1 MFFSKYTYWA
11 VSIFS
16 FQLLMLQSCN
26 LSKSSSSNEPPE
38 ANRFTLVELANG
50 LDEPMELEFL
60 PDGSILVIER
70 KGAIKRYNPLDG
82 RMVTIDT
89 LPVFHGLED
98 GLLGMA
104 LDPAF
109 EHSRWIYLFYSPDSD
124 KPIQQVSRFTLDENS
139 LALSDERKLLEI
151 PVQREECCHSA
162 GSLEFGPDGN
172 LFIAVGDNTN
182 PHNQGYYNSIDERSG
197 REYWDAQR
205 TAANTND
212 LRGKILRIKPE
223 NDGTYS
229 IPEGNLFPKGTPKT
243 RAEIYA
249 MGCRNPYRISVDPMN
264 GWLLWGDV
272 GQNTVDDPSRGP
284 ISYDEWHLAK
294 EPGFFGWPYFAGPN
308 APYSDFDYATG
319 VNGPFYQVERPINN
333 SPNNTGLQELPP
345 AKPALI
351 WYSYD
356 ESKEFAHLGT
366 GGKTPIAG
374 PVYHYGYYPGHGV
387 ANNRK
392 FPEYYDGKWFIA
404 EWMRDW
410 INVITLNDAG
420 ELVTI
425 EPFLP
430 DETFHHPIDLQF
442 GPDGALYVLDY
453 GTNWF
458 SKNADSRL
466 VRIEYE
472 AGNRKPV
479 VSAQADVTAGA
490 APLTVHF
497 SSEGTFDHDGDDRLT
512 YSWDFGSGIP
522 ASSDPHPVVTFEE
535 PRVYT
540 VTLQVRDREGGIT
553 TSEPMR
559 IQVGNSPPEFS
570 LDFEGNRSFF
580 WDNRELNYRLQL
592 TDKEDGSLGSGIEPS
607 SINFYRMYGNV
618 DGLSGSGGIAS
629 AGLELILNSDCR
641 SCHALNEVSVGP
653 SYYEI
658 AQRYTGD
665 TTTVDRLAKTII
677 SGGSGVWGERVM
689 SAHPQLSM
697 DEAAEMVR
705 YILSVSKVKIEK
717 LPVQGKQVFNLHP
730 PDKEEQE
737 RYLVKAEYTD
747 RGNAPAAPL
756 KTEHS
761 WVFRPL
767 QIKAITCDDY
777 FQCDLNM
784 QTRTV
789 RFNKDK
795 AYIRFKDID
804 LTGIQSITL
813 GVDTSAQTYGRI
825 AISRGNPNGERIGQA
840 VMGSAMQAVKQGKS
854 SHRELAIPLSN
865 VQGTTD
871 LYIVYHR
878 EDGRPAENGVLYLDW
893 IRFNR

>member
-1 MFFSKYTYWA
+1 LNKIQVIDVNMLTRKHRYFAIFLFSVFCTHGCKYMDST
-11 VSIFS
+11 
-16 FQLLMLQSCN
+16 
-26 LSKSSSSNEPPE
+26 SNTPPE
-38 ANRFTLVELANG
+38 ANRFTLVELAKG

-60 PDGSILVIER
+60 PDGDILVIER
-70 KGAIKRYNPLDG
+70 KGAIKRYSQAARTMN
-82 RMVTIDT
+82 TIDT

-109 EHSRWIYLFYSPDSD
+109 ERNRWIYLFYSPVGD
-124 KPIQQVSRFTLDENS
+124 KPIQQVSRFSLDGNP
-139 LALSDERKLLEI
+139 LALSNEKKLLEI

-162 GSLEFGPDGN
+162 GSLEFGPDGM

-182 PHNQGYYNSIDERSG
+182 PHNQGYYNSIDERPG

-212 LRGKILRIKPE
+212 LRGKVLRIKPE
-223 NDGTYS
+223 DDGTYS
-229 IPEGNLFPKGTPKT
+229 IPKGNLFPEGTPKT
-243 RAEIYA
+243 RPEIYA
-249 MGCRNPYRISVDPMN
+249 MGCRNPYRIAVDPKT

-319 VNGPFYQVERPINN
+319 VNGPFYEVEKPINN

-356 ESKEFAHLGT
+356 ESKEFDHLGT

-374 PVYHYGYYPGHGV
+374 PVYHHDRYPTAG
-387 ANNRK
+387 AAADRK
-392 FPEYYDGKWFIA
+392 FPAYYDGKWFIA

-410 INVITLNDAG
+410 INVITLNDKG
-420 ELVTI
+420 ELVHI

-442 GPDGALYVLDY
+442 GSDGALYVLDY

-472 AGNRKPV
+472 AGNRKPI
-479 VSAQADVTAGA
+479 VSAGADVTAGA

-497 SSEGTFDHDGDDRLT
+497 SSEGTFDHDKNDRLT
-512 YSWDFGSGIP
+512 YAWEFGPGIP
-522 ASSDPHPVVTFEE
+522 ASSEPNPVVTFEE
-535 PRVYT
+535 ARVYP
-540 VTLQVRDREGGIT
+540 VTLRVTDSEGAT
-553 TSEPMR
+553 ASETLR

-570 LDFEGNRSFF
+570 LDFEGNRSFY
-580 WDNRELNYRLQL
+580 WDNRELNYRLQVN
-592 TDKEDGSLGSGIEPS
+592 DKEDGSLHSGIDPAS
-607 SINFYRMYGNV
+607 VKFYRLYGKADV
-618 DGLSGSGGIAS
+618 FSESGAATS

-653 SYYEI
+653 SYYSI

-665 TTTVDRLAKTII
+665 STTVDRLAKTII

-689 SAHPQLSM
+689 SAHPQLTLE
-697 DEAAEMVR
+697 EATAMVK
-705 YILSVSKVKIEK
+705 YILSISEVKIEE
-717 LPVQGKQVFNLHP
+717 LPLQGKHVFNLHP
-730 PDKEEQE
+730 PEKAEQE
-737 RYLVKAEYTD
+737 NYTFKAAYTD
-747 RGNAPAAPL
+747 RGNAPATPL
-756 KTEHS
+756 TTESS
-761 WVFRPL
+761 WTFRPT
-767 QIKAITCDDY
+767 QIGAITCDDH
-777 FQCDLNM
+777 FQCDLNA

-795 AYIRFKDID
+795 AYILFRDID
-804 LTGIQSITL
+804 LTGIRSLTL
-813 GVDTSAQTYGRI
+813 GADTVQAEGKVEIRM
-825 AISRGNPNGERIGQA
+825 GKPDGELLGQA
-840 VMGSAMQAVKQGKS
+840 VVDSAQQVT
-854 SHRELAIPLSN
+854 IPLSN
-865 VQGTTD
+865 RPVTSD
-871 LYIVYHR
+871 IYVVYRR
-878 EDGRPAENGVLYLDW
+878 EKIKSAESGVLHLNW